1 MRATLI
7 ILDGV
12 GAGAMPDAADWG
24 DAEADTLGHVA
35 EFLGGLRVPN
45 LQALGLG
52 CIRPVAGV
60 PCVESPRAAHG
71 RMAIASDGKDTI
83 TGHWELMGCPV
94 PERFAMFPEGFPD
107 DIIGPFE
114 RAIGRRVL
122 GNKPASGTVIIEEL
136 GAEHMRTGR
145 PIVYTSADSVF
156 QIAAHEDVV
165 PVEQLYAWCRI
176 AFDIVAPR
184 RVARVIARPFVGEPG
199 NFQRTYG
206 RKDFALLPPERTVLD
221 ALVEAGLPVAGV
233 GKIPAIFG
241 GRGFTEK
248 IHAGANDEV
257 VAETLAAMDRLD
269 TGFVFANLVD
279 FDSRYGHRRNPEG
292 YGRALERFDEA
303 VPELVARTRPG
314 DLLLIT
320 ADHGCD
326 PTWVGTDHTREYVP
340 LLAWTPGGRGVDLGL
355 RQTLSDVAASLADWF
370 DLPWSGPGRSFVPEL
385 RG

>member
-7 ILDGV
+7 ILDSV

-35 EFLGGLRVPN
+35 EFLGGLDVPN
-45 LQALGLG
+45 LQSLGLG
-52 CIRPVAGV
+52 CIRPIAGV
-60 PCVESPRAAHG
+60 PCVAAPRASHG

-165 PVEQLYAWCRI
+165 PVEQLYEWCRI

-199 NFQRTYG
+199 RFQRTYG
-206 RKDFALLPPERTVLD
+206 RKDFALLPPTRTVLD

-269 TGFVFANLVD
+269 EGFVFANLVD

-303 VPELVARTRPG
+303 VPELVARTRAG

-340 LLAWTPGGRGVDLGL
+340 LLAWTPGGRGVDLGV
-355 RQTLSDVAASLADWF
+355 RDTLSDVAASLADAF
-370 DLPWSGPGRSFVPEL
+370 GVPWSGPGRSFLPEL

>member
-7 ILDGV
+7 ILDSV
-12 GAGAMPDAADWG
+12 GAGAMPDAAEWG
-24 DAEADTLGHVA
+24 DAEADTPGHVA
-35 EFLGGLRVPN
+35 EFLGGLQGPN
-45 LQALGLG
+45 LQSLGLG
-52 CIRPVAGV
+52 CVRPLRGV
-60 PCVESPRAAHG
+60 PCVEKPQAAHG

-94 PERFAMFPEGFPD
+94 PERFATFPEGFPK
-107 DIIGPFE
+107 DIIEPFE

-156 QIAAHEDVV
+156 QIAAHEEVV
-165 PVEQLYAWCRI
+165 PLEELYAWCRI

-199 NFQRTYG
+199 NFRRTYG
-206 RKDFALLPPERTVLD
+206 RKDFALLPPKHTVLD
-221 ALVEAGLPVAGV
+221 AMVDAGLPVVGV
-233 GKIPAIFG
+233 GKVPAIFG
-241 GRGFTEK
+241 GRGFTDEV
-248 IHAGANDEV
+248 HAGSNDEV
-257 VAETLAAMDRLD
+257 VAAALAAMDRVD
-269 TGFVFANLVD
+269 RGFVFANLVD
-279 FDSRYGHRRNPEG
+279 FDSRYGHRRNPQG

-303 VPELVARTRPG
+303 VPELIARTRPG
-314 DLLLIT
+314 DLLVIT

-340 LLAWTPGGRGVDLGL
+340 LLAWTPGGRGVDLGV
-355 RQTLSDVAASLADWF
+355 RATLADVAASLADWF
-370 DLPWSGPGRSFVPEL
+370 GQSWEGPGRSFVGDL